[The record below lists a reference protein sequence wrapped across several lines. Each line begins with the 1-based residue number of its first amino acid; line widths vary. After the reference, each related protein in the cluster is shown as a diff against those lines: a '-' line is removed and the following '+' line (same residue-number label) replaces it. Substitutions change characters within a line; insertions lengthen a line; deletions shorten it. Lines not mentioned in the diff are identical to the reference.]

1 METCGAWVTEYLEE
15 KRRLRAM
22 AFWMDGGWIED
33 YDVDIT
39 GTPCEKVIESRTLVH
54 FPDRLLEL
62 FPGSADVRANGL
74 VSYLGVPLKDVDGR
88 ILGHM
93 AVVDRAPMP
102 DTLKARALFQ
112 VFADRAAAEVR
123 RLRADQELRLREEKL
138 SRVVN
143 GAMDAIIELDA
154 DLAVTLLNPAAERM
168 LGCESRRAVGL
179 DFRDFLTREGGARL
193 AELAAG
199 LQREA
204 RASAWIAG
212 GLNVTQVNG
221 ERFSAEA
228 TLSRFDAGR
237 RQFFALVL
245 RNVNDRLEAERRIQ
259 SLEAETAYLRDEL
272 NQSDESKIIGQS
284 PALRQVFEAV
294 RQVAGTDATVLI
306 QGETGTG
313 KELFAR
319 AIHNASRRH
328 REPMITVNCAA
339 IPASLIESEFFGHEK
354 GAFTGATAKREGR
367 FALANRGTIFLD
379 EIGELPLDLQAKLL
393 RVLQEG
399 TFEAVGSGK
408 TQKVDVRVVAAT
420 NRELRREVA
429 EGRFR
434 EDLFYRLHVF
444 PIVLPSL
451 RERPE
456 DIPLLAQA
464 FAARFAQRLGKN
476 VVPLT
481 PESIARLKAYTWP
494 GNVRELENVME
505 RAVITAVGGSMNL
518 AHALPEA
525 VPAPAIEHPTEST
538 DCVYSI
544 AELEALERQNFQRAL
559 QRCNGRISGEQG
571 AAQLLGMKPSTLA
584 SRLKVLGLKSAG

>member
-179 DFRDFLTREGGARL
+179 DFRDFLTREGGR
-193 AELAAG
+193 AAG
-199 LQREA
+199 GTGRRIAARSPCERMDRRRSQRYPGERREILRRGDALAFRRRAAAIFRA
-204 RASAWIAG
+204 RAQKRERSPRGGATHSIARGGSRLSARRTQSVRRNQDHRPEPCFAP
-212 GLNVTQVNG
+212 GL
-221 ERFSAEA
+221 
-228 TLSRFDAGR
+228 
-237 RQFFALVL
+237 
-245 RNVNDRLEAERRIQ
+245 
-259 SLEAETAYLRDEL
+259 
-272 NQSDESKIIGQS
+272 
-284 PALRQVFEAV
+284 EAV

-319 AIHNASRRH
+319 AIPQCKQAPPRTNDHRSIAPRSRR
-328 REPMITVNCAA
+328 A
-339 IPASLIESEFFGHEK
+339 
-354 GAFTGATAKREGR
+354 
-367 FALANRGTIFLD
+367 
-379 EIGELPLDLQAKLL
+379 
-393 RVLQEG
+393 
-399 TFEAVGSGK
+399 
-408 TQKVDVRVVAAT
+408 
-420 NRELRREVA
+420 
-429 EGRFR
+429 
-434 EDLFYRLHVF
+434 
-444 PIVLPSL
+444 
-451 RERPE
+451 
-456 DIPLLAQA
+456 
-464 FAARFAQRLGKN
+464 
-476 VVPLT
+476 
-481 PESIARLKAYTWP
+481 
-494 GNVRELENVME
+494 
-505 RAVITAVGGSMNL
+505 
-518 AHALPEA
+518 
-525 VPAPAIEHPTEST
+525 
-538 DCVYSI
+538 
-544 AELEALERQNFQRAL
+544 
-559 QRCNGRISGEQG
+559 
-571 AAQLLGMKPSTLA
+571 
-584 SRLKVLGLKSAG
+584 